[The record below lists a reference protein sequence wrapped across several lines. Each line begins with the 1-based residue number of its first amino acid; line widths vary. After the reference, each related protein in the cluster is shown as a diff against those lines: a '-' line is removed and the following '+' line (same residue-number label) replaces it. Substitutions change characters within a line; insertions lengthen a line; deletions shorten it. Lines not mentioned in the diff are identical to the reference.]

1 MPDIMPEYRRQ
12 PVEVSI
18 SGAFDPGTTPMRRYE
33 MVASVTY
40 SLWLHLKH
48 QYAVPTYPGT
58 VPAS

>member
-18 SGAFDPGTTPMRRYE
+18 SGAFDPVTTPMLLHE
-33 MVASVTY
+33 MATSVKY

-48 QYAVPTYPGT
+48 QYAVPTFPGT